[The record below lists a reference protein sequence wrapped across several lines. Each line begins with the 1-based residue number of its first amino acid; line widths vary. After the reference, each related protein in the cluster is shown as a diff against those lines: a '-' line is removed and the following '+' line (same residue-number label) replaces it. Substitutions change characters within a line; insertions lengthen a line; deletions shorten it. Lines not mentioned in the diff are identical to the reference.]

1 MRAGSDHSRSRTTS
15 RIHRIGRKTPVGTP
29 QLTPPPTSLQS
40 LLSIRDAVGEF
51 VNDVLRKAEVLI
63 EAMSWIR
70 RFRDRLVVIKL
81 GGSALEDP
89 QTVRHLL
96 TDVLF
101 METVGMRPVLIHGG
115 GKAISAAMKKAG
127 LEPRFVH
134 GRRYT
139 DEATL
144 EIVSRVLAG
153 EICDDLVRQLRELGG
168 DAVGLSYLT
177 WNVLHGE
184 KLLLPDEA
192 GRPIDLGFVG
202 RVLDVNRDMLL
213 ATLAKSTIPIIPSIA
228 VDRQGQKYNVNAD
241 TAAAAVARN
250 LDAEKLVFISDIP
263 GILAD
268 KNDPGSLISH
278 LTHSRCLELIADGT
292 IDSGMVP
299 KVEAALDALKAGVRK
314 VHIVDGRRPHSLLF
328 EIFSNT
334 GIGTEIVP

>member
-1 MRAGSDHSRSRTTS
+1 
-15 RIHRIGRKTPVGTP
+15 
-29 QLTPPPTSLQS
+29 
-40 LLSIRDAVGEF
+40 

-81 GGSALEDP
+81 GGSALEDA

-139 DEATL
+139 DQATL
-144 EIVSRVLAG
+144 DIVARVLAG
-153 EICDDLVRQLRELGG
+153 EICDDLVRQIRELGG

-184 KLLLPDEA
+184 KLELPDDS
-192 GRPIDLGFVG
+192 GQPIDLGFVG
-202 RVLDVNRDMLL
+202 RVLDVNREMLL
-213 ATLAKSTIPIIPSIA
+213 ATLAKGTIPIIPSIA
-228 VDRQGQKYNVNAD
+228 VDRQGQRYNVNAD
-241 TAAAAVARN
+241 TAAAAVARQ

-268 KNDPGSLISH
+268 KHDPASLISH
-278 LTHSRCLELIADGT
+278 LTHARCLELIADGT

-328 EIFSNT
+328 EIYSNT